1 MIAAGIELGFTNSKI
16 GIYKNGKFYIVP
28 NSMGDTCTPSVV
40 AILNDNEIVGEE
52 LIFNK
57 ANAKNTITE
66 IKRLIGK
73 NINDIKDLKDIH
85 YDISSRNGKLEIKI
99 NRKGND
105 EFYSLEYIISLIFKK
120 LIKHASEFSGETI
133 YQAVFAV
140 PASFGENQILSI
152 KEAAKLAG
160 IDVLGIVEEPIAAA
174 FAYDFGKIINIKD
187 SFSPN
192 IIKTIKD
199 KNKRNV
205 LVFDLGGG
213 SLNISILTVENKKIE
228 IKKTLEDNNIGGK
241 DFDNKL
247 IDYCLHDFCQKYQ
260 IDKKEILK
268 ELDAVKRLK
277 IQCEKE
283 KKKVD
288 KSDSITIKVFN
299 FFNNSNLYIEIK
311 KQQFNDMFEDSFKK
325 IEEMIDKILSD
336 SHYTSDEIDDV
347 IIGGGS
353 SKIPNIKEILNKK
366 FNSNKIKDN
375 INPEEVNIMG
385 ASWKAYELV
394 KKSPAKKTMDYL
406 PNSLGVGVVSK
417 NLEESRIG
425 QIMSVL
431 IAKNTLLPKESTKR
445 RYKTIMDDQPYFKIK
460 IYYGNEKFI
469 KDNILLGEFILD
481 NLPKGKAKSVSFIM
495 SLLCDNRGK
504 VTLNAEVENTGIK
517 STGEVSIEDIVNTDK
532 KGEEINNDHPTT
544 IIRMKKNPESNKKLE
559 EIHKMVNDINE
570 KNNSLKKITNEE
582 EKIASL
588 NELCELCLKIINIY
602 EILKKDNDSEY
613 FYEKIFDYTKL
624 LFIFYSQIMIIDEDE
639 NYTEDII
646 NKIKEEMPKF
656 INDDIESLLEP
667 FIELKDKI
675 PKKYCEIILF
685 CVEILYKKGDK
696 IIEERKKY
704 ARYYSRKF
712 YQKAESIKKYID
724 DNLKNNMGP
733 KMEVTLKEIEKK
745 YGSKIAEIDAF
756 VKAVK
761 NQISQ
766 KNTQFLP
773 GKTGFTSISNMLS
786 RNGSGSDDIHFII
799 DIYQEM
805 ADSLSKG
812 EVTEEEAYIKAN
824 IIKINFKIFKNYDF
838 ELYKNLNKRIAFIY
852 DRLEID
858 DEDEPEWHK
867 QLTILNEE
875 IEKKRIEIE
884 NQIIIDKKKIDED
897 INEIYNA
904 FKQKVEDGNQPMEFI
919 KYLIENYPFIK
930 FDSSQKEKLMQDS
943 FNNIFKSIF
952 PSYHPDNYKDRNNSK
967 IYEEIY
973 KLLVKI
979 EEKFLKN

>member
-16 GIYKNGKFYIVP
+16 GIYKNEKFYIVP
-28 NSMGDTCTPSVV
+28 NSMGDTCIPSVV

-57 ANAKNTITE
+57 ANVKNTITE

-99 NRKGND
+99 NREGND

-120 LIKHASEFSGETI
+120 LINLASEFSGTTI

-140 PASFGENQILSI
+140 PTSFGESQILSI

-160 IDVLGIVEEPIAAA
+160 IDVLEIIEEPIAAA
-174 FAYDFGKIINIKD
+174 LAYDFGKIINIKD
-187 SFSPN
+187 SLSPN
-192 IIKTIKD
+192 IIKKNND
-199 KNKRNV
+199 KRTV

-213 SLNISILTVENKKIE
+213 SLNISILTVENEKIE
-228 IKKTLEDNNIGGK
+228 IKKTLEDNNIGGQ

-247 IDYCLHDFCQKYQ
+247 FDYCLHDFCQKYQ

-268 ELDAVKRLK
+268 KLDAVKRLK
-277 IQCEKE
+277 IQCEKG
-283 KKKVD
+283 KKKFD
-288 KSDSITIKVFN
+288 KSDSITINIFN

-311 KQQFNDMFEDSFKK
+311 KQQFNELFEDSFKK
-325 IEEMIDKILSD
+325 IEEMIDIILSD
-336 SHYTSDEIDDV
+336 SDYTTDKIDDV

-353 SKIPNIKEILNKK
+353 SKIPNIKEILKKK
-366 FNSNKIKDN
+366 FNSNIIKDN

-385 ASWKAYELV
+385 ASWKAYILV
-394 KKSPAKKTMDYL
+394 KKSPAKKTIDYL
-406 PNSLGVGVVSK
+406 PCSLGVGVVSK
-417 NLEESRIG
+417 KLEESQIG

-431 IAKNTLLPKESTKR
+431 IPKNTLLPKTSATR
-445 RYKTIMDDQPYFKIK
+445 RYKTIKDDQPYFKIK

-469 KDNILLGEFILD
+469 KDNRLLGEFILD
-481 NLPKGKAKSVSFIM
+481 NLPKGKAKSVTFTM

-517 STGEVSIEDIVNTDK
+517 SSGEVSIGDVGNTDK
-532 KGEEINNDHPTT
+532 KGEEDINDHHPTT

-570 KNNSLKKITNEE
+570 KNNSLTKITNEE
-582 EKIASL
+582 EKIARL
-588 NELCELCLKIINIY
+588 NELCEFCLKIIDIY
-602 EILKKDNDSEY
+602 EILKKESDSEY

-656 INDDIESLLEP
+656 INDNIESLLEP

-685 CVEILYKKGDK
+685 CVEILYQKGDK
-696 IIEERKKY
+696 IIEERKQY
-704 ARYYSRKF
+704 ARYYSRKY
-712 YQKAESIKKYID
+712 YQKAENIKKYID

-733 KMEVTLKEIEKK
+733 KMETTLKEIEKK

-761 NQISQ
+761 NEISQ

-773 GKTGFTSISNMLS
+773 GKTGFTSISNILS
-786 RNGSGSDDIHFII
+786 KNGTGSEDIHFII

-812 EVTEEEAYIKAN
+812 ELTEEEAYIKAN

-838 ELYKNLNKRIAFIY
+838 KLYKYLNDRIAFIY
-852 DRLEID
+852 ERID
-858 DEDEPEWHK
+858 IDNEDEPDWHK
-867 QLTILNEE
+867 QLMILNEE

-884 NQIIIDKKKIDED
+884 NQIIIDKKKIDEA
-897 INEIYNA
+897 INEINNV
-904 FKQKVEDGNQPMEFI
+904 FKQKVVDGNQPMEFI
-919 KYLIENYPFIK
+919 QYLIENYPFIN
-930 FDSSQKEKLMQDS
+930 FDSSQKEELMQDS
-943 FNNIFKSIF
+943 FKKTFKSIF
-952 PSYHPDNYKDRNNSK
+952 PRYHPDNYKDRNNAK
-967 IYEEIY
+967 IYEKIY
-973 KLLVKI
+973 TLLVII
-979 EEKFLKN
+979 EEKYLKN